1 MYLLHQTLAREISL
15 LRHAQSAHLHDLCL
29 AVRGGQAKLPGLGRL
44 IIFSSKKEW
53 FQSVVYVTLP
63 LLKEGFIKTLT
74 SEAVRA
80 GREGKWGDSF
90 FAGILETTD

>member
-1 MYLLHQTLAREISL
+1 M
-15 LRHAQSAHLHDLCL
+15 
-29 AVRGGQAKLPGLGRL
+29 

-80 GREGKWGDSF
+80 GREGKWGNSF

>member
-1 MYLLHQTLAREISL
+1 MYLLHQTLTKEISL
-15 LRHAQSAHLHDLCL
+15 LLHAQSFQLHDFCL
-29 AVRGGQAKLPGLGRL
+29 GVRGGQAKLPGLGHL

-80 GREGKWGDSF
+80 GREGKWGDRF
-90 FAGILETTD
+90 FAGILETLD